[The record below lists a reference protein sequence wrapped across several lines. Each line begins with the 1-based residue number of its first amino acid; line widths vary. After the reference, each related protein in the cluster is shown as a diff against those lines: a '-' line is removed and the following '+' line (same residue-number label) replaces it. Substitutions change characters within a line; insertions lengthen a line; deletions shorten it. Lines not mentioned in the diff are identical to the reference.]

1 MKKSIILGILI
12 MFVLT
17 NLSFAIEVS
26 VNNYDP
32 KPAEAGKFVN
42 VWFKIDNED
51 DTKTSELYINILP
64 KDGLSL
70 SQGET
75 SRKKVG
81 IIGAASSQTIQYRLK
96 VEDNA
101 IKGPNFVEVN
111 IEQSTGK
118 FSFDLPIEVEEKD
131 RQDVDLEVGLIRSDP
146 TRIKPDDEFVKLDVT
161 LQNLGDTTAKGVQA
175 TLKNL
180 PKGIEFSESYSN
192 TELIGNV
199 DADGTKT
206 ATFYID
212 LDESVKPEE
221 YLARLELSYKYKPEE
236 DDDEYLKDSVTL
248 PVRIAVKAVPLY
260 EITDVSFEEKK
271 LRAGM
276 KDVKMTI
283 TIKNIGEEDG
293 TSVRVKVYGKSEQ
306 PFNYDV
312 NSNFVA
318 PTLKPGES
326 GQATLQFDIDED
338 AALQEYLL
346 DFEIKNIIGDDVI
359 TYAKTLPVKIEL
371 PKKKSAVKSALI
383 AAIILGIT
391 GFILYKRKKKQDH
404 KITPRKV
411 KL

>member
-1 MKKSIILGILI
+1 MKKTLIVGILF
-12 MFVLT
+12 MFVLA
-17 NLSFAIEVS
+17 NISFALEVS

-32 KPAEAGKFVN
+32 EPAEAGKFVN

-51 DTKTSELYINILP
+51 NTKTSELYIDITP

-70 SQGET
+70 SQGES

-81 IIGAASSQTIQYRLK
+81 VIGAASSQTIQYRLE
-96 VEDNA
+96 VSDNA
-101 IKGPNFVEVN
+101 IEGPNFVEVN

-180 PKGIEFSESYSN
+180 PKGMEFSESYSN

-212 LDESVKPEE
+212 VDESVKPAE
-221 YLARLELSYKYKPEE
+221 YIARMELSYKYKPEE
-236 DDDEYLKDSVTL
+236 DDDDYLRDSITL
-248 PVRIAVKAVPLY
+248 PVRIAIKAVPLY
-260 EITDVSFEEKK
+260 EITDVSFEDDQ
-271 LRAGM
+271 LRAGT
-276 KDVKMTI
+276 KDVRMTI
-283 TIKNIGEEDG
+283 TLKNIGEEEG
-293 TSVRVKVYGKSEQ
+293 ESVRIKVYGKSEQ
-306 PFNYDV
+306 PFEYDV
-312 NSNFVA
+312 SSNFVA
-318 PTLKPGES
+318 PSLEPGES
-326 GQATLQFDIDED
+326 GQATLQFDIEED

-346 DFEIKNIIGDDVI
+346 DFEIKNLIGDDVV
-359 TYAKTLPVKIEL
+359 TYAKTLPVKVEL
-371 PKKKSAVKSALI
+371 PKKKSATKTALI
-383 AAIILGIT
+383 VAVVIGIV
-391 GFILYKRKKKQDH
+391 GFALYKRKKKQSH
-404 KITPRKV
+404 KIAPRKI